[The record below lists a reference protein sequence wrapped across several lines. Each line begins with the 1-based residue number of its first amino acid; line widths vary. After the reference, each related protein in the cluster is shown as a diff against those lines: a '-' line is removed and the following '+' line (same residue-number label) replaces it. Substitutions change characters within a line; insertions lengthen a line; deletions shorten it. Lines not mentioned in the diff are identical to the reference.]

1 MKAILTKYLGATET
15 KPSRI
20 KVTAEGV
27 SYKLYSKNSLED
39 QLLGQGK
46 PAGTHHIHAYA
57 AELFCDFHG
66 WNNAL
71 VSGGTPNPD
80 VWCHCLV
87 PHSERPFPVSVNEEL
102 AEALEA
108 VRRAV
113 PDVLRRECL
122 DRAGSFLRGQELVV
136 AQARTL
142 LAQGVSHRVGGETVV
157 SGYHLTLLIEAV
169 KLLDEGGCPA
179 KPAEKPLWEIDT
191 IQFPRLIAE
200 AECVGLF
207 DTSDERYLALLDEM
221 GLTAEECAELI
232 DRAVATWDAHKERL
246 LTGGDL
252 RKPAAPVAVVEA
264 LECFE
269 RLLTDAEQLKAPFR
283 ADEDVLERSRESLE
297 RALRSYHG
305 IEPRPADTY
314 VVEHTHRHGTSVFV
328 VQSDHYPSEEEVVYA
343 CNIDFEPDAEETIE
357 ITLSGIARI

>member
-87 PHSERPFPVSVNEEL
+87 PHSERPVSVNEEL

-108 VRRAV
+108 VRRA
-113 PDVLRRECL
+113 
-122 DRAGSFLRGQELVV
+122 GSFLRDQELVV
-136 AQARTL
+136 AH
-142 LAQGVSHRVGGETVV
+142 GVSR
-157 SGYHLTLLIEAV
+157 
-169 KLLDEGGCPA
+169 DEGGNPVES
-179 KPAEKPLWEIDT
+179 AEKPLWEIDT